1 MPNGFPCPNPTCA
14 HEFSAET
21 VQGASTLKCPRCG
34 HVFEFRPTGPPG
46 ATSAPVRRPEP
57 PGLTPTLIVPVGVIP
72 PETVRRPPP
81 PATRPA
87 PPPLPAAAKPP
98 VAPAVPLALPV
109 AAADPA
115 AALLEPP
122 PDFLPPARQRRRP
135 PSPRQKTGRLVIAGA
150 AVVVLAALAA
160 GAWLYRQALVGWTGA
175 ANEEPSGRA
184 YESIPLNYQFQFPS
198 RRWQRDTRTQVDLK
212 VVVGMRRSEPN
223 AWLAVLTN
231 DYKTRTPQ
239 DAEMIDEGV
248 KRLKAFFKDRFE
260 WEQKADVQL
269 AGKRAQRI
277 AFLAE
282 ANHVPLVGE
291 CYLLAYNG
299 IGYWFVTWAPDADR
313 DAAFDE
319 WDGIRKGFSLLKERE
334 GWKEKQPAV
343 VTVNGT
349 KLPYRFDF
357 TEGVWEKEKEPEAY
371 DAACDLALLGRDM
384 TEPRGTEKTA
394 TALVLILPKQADL
407 KAAVAAARAHVLA
420 QQKKVYP
427 DTTLEPVDEKA
438 PPPEEIGNLRGQLL
452 KLKAKNTPDLD
463 HLIYLAVINQP
474 DQLVVIQCEC
484 DWRRRTYWEVN
495 FTQLLRHFTLRV
507 N

>member
-1 MPNGFPCPNPTCA
+1 
-14 HEFSAET
+14 
-21 VQGASTLKCPRCG
+21 V
-34 HVFEFRPTGPPG
+34 
-46 ATSAPVRRPEP
+46 
-57 PGLTPTLIVPVGVIP
+57 
-72 PETVRRPPP
+72 
-81 PATRPA
+81 A
-87 PPPLPAAAKPP
+87 PP
-98 VAPAVPLALPV
+98 VPLALPV
-109 AAADPA
+109 AAASDPA

-122 PDFLPPARQRRRP
+122 LDFIPTARQRRRP
-135 PSPRQKTGRLVIAGA
+135 PSPRRRTWGVAIAAA
-150 AVVVLAALAA
+150 AVVVLAGLAV
-160 GAWLYRQALVGWTGA
+160 GAWRYRQSLGGGTGA
-175 ANEEPSGRA
+175 ANEEPSGLA
-184 YESIPLNYQFQFPS
+184 HESIPLNYRFQFPS
-198 RRWQRDTRTQVDLK
+198 RRWQLDTRTKIDLK
-212 VVVGMRRSEPN
+212 VAVGMRRSEPN

-248 KRLKAFFKDRFE
+248 RRLKAHFKDRFE

-282 ANHVPLVGE
+282 ANHIDLVGE

-299 IGYWFVTWAPDADR
+299 IGYWFVTWAPEADR

-319 WDGIRKGFSLLKERE
+319 WDGLRKGFSLLTERE
-334 GWKEKQPAV
+334 GWKEKQPAII
-343 VTVNGT
+343 TVNGT
-349 KLPYRFDF
+349 KLPCRLDF

-371 DAACDLALLGRDM
+371 DTAADLALLGRDV

-394 TALVLILPKQADL
+394 TALVLILPKQPDL

-427 DTTLEPVDEKA
+427 DTTLEAVDEKSS
-438 PPPEEIGNLRGQLL
+438 PPEEIGNMRGQLL
-452 KLKAKNTPDLD
+452 KLKARNTPDLD
-463 HLIYLAVINQP
+463 HLIYLGVINQP
-474 DQLVVIQCEC
+474 DEVVVIQCEC

-495 FTQLLRHFTLRV
+495 FTQLLRHFTLRM